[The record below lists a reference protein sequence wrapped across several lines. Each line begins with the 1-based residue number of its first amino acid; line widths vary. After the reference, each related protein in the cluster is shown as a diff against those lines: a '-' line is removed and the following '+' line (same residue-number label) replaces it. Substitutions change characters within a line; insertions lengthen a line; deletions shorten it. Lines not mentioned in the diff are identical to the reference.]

1 MGIKPTTVTKLNN
14 YIKGILASDGILRSI
29 SVDGEVSNLKVHHT
43 GIYLS
48 LKDEESSI
56 DCYINRS
63 DSIRLQSLLDNGMRL
78 IAKGNVGLHAKQG
91 RCTFYIKDIEVAGR
105 GSIELAFEKI
115 KQKLEA
121 EGLFDLQYKKEIPA
135 IPEKIAIV
143 TSESGAAIADMLKII
158 KNKNTFTH
166 VNIFS
171 VLVQGE
177 LAAGEIAAAIDLINA
192 KFIDEIDT
200 IIVGRGGGSREDLW
214 AFNEEIVAR
223 AIFHSKI
230 PIISAVGHEV
240 DFTIADFVAD
250 MRAPTP
256 TAAADMAVPST
267 EDLLL
272 YLQRESENLDK
283 LLDAFIYKKE
293 KLLDILHERLEGLNP
308 KNAIKRGFAA
318 VLDENNNLVKE
329 IKKLKRGETFRLL
342 MSEGTV
348 TIEVVHGMEECKD
361 EK

>member
-1 MGIKPTTVTKLNN
+1 M
-14 YIKGILASDGILRSI
+14 
-29 SVDGEVSNLKVHHT
+29 
-43 GIYLS
+43 
-48 LKDEESSI
+48 
-56 DCYINRS
+56 
-63 DSIRLQSLLDNGMRL
+63 
-78 IAKGNVGLHAKQG
+78 
-91 RCTFYIKDIEVAGR
+91 
-105 GSIELAFEKI
+105 
-115 KQKLEA
+115 
-121 EGLFDLQYKKEIPA
+121 
-135 IPEKIAIV
+135 
-143 TSESGAAIADMLKII
+143 
-158 KNKNTFTH
+158 
-166 VNIFS
+166 NIFS